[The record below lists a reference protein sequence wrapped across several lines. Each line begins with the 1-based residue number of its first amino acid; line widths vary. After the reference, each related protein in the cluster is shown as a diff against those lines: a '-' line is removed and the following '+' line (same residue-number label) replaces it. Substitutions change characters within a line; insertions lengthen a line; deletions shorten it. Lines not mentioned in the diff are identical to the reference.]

1 MRKVTERDRPWI
13 ISLVSLSFI
22 ILQSACTAVMT
33 LSSLRVLIGLTSFA
47 AAAGLREPATGFH
60 ADTIRIPM
68 MVIAVAGA
76 LTNFYVVWRIRSLRS
91 RPASQWRRPVVSP
104 RRNRSEIIQVFL
116 ALLTLIL
123 VAAEYMTHLR
133 VHNV

>member
-1 MRKVTERDRPWI
+1 MRKVTERHRPWI
-13 ISLVSLSFI
+13 VSLVSLSFI

-33 LSSLRVLIGLTSFA
+33 LSSVRVLIGLTSLA
-47 AAAGLREPATGFH
+47 AAAGLRRPPTGFH
-60 ADTIRIPM
+60 SDVIRIPM
-68 MVIAVAGA
+68 MVIAVVGA
-76 LTNFYVVWRIRSLRS
+76 LINLYVVWRIRSLRS
-91 RPASQWRRPVVSP
+91 RPASKWRTPVVSP
-104 RRNRSEIIQVFL
+104 GRNRSEIIQVAL